1 MTDNDDFIGTAT
13 YSPDDSESHAI
24 GFLKSGGRLVALC
37 ANRRRQRG
45 QLRPRTEV
53 DFVIGTDSS
62 PLDFLRNK
70 PNERGTLTPGRITVK
85 TSTGERIRLKLY

>member
-37 ANRRRQRG
+37 ANGRRE
-45 QLRPRTEV
+45 QLRTT
-53 DFVIGTDSS
+53 GGG
-62 PLDFLRNK
+62 LL
-70 PNERGTLTPGRITVK
+70 GRPAIWL
-85 TSTGERIRLKLY
+85 IQ